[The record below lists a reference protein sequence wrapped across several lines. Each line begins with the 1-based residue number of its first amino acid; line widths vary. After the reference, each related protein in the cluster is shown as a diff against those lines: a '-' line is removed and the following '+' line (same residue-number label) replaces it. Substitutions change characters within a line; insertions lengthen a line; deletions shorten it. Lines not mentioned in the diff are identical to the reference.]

1 MLKQLFKKVQK
12 IPISIEIVHFLFLLL
27 LFNQFTRFL
36 FFKNFFRK
44 LIKFSLIFC
53 IQNKKKFSSWKML
66 VPESKFAWKGKKN
79 RKFWK
84 KLEFFLLSTYNSEHI
99 KTSNKFL
106 KIRFFDGAE

>member
-1 MLKQLFKKVQK
+1 
-12 IPISIEIVHFLFLLL
+12 
-27 LFNQFTRFL
+27 
-36 FFKNFFRK
+36 
-44 LIKFSLIFC
+44 
-53 IQNKKKFSSWKML
+53 ML

-84 KLEFFLLSTYNSEHI
+84 KLEFFLLSTHNSEHI